1 MNDATVENAKTLD
14 DQRVRKVE
22 LLISNLLRT
31 GVIASLSIVVI
42 GSVLSFVHHPQYLSS
57 PPALQRLTR
66 PGAAFPH
73 TLGQVLQSVR
83 EFRGQGIVA
92 VGLLLLIA
100 TPVARVAVSIFA
112 FVYQRDRTF
121 VAITATV
128 LILLLLS
135 FLLGTVS
142 G

>member
-1 MNDATVENAKTLD
+1 
-14 DQRVRKVE
+14 
-22 LLISNLLRT
+22 
-31 GVIASLSIVVI
+31 VVI

-57 PPALQRLTR
+57 PPALQRLTQ

-73 TLGQVLQSVR
+73 TLRHVFQSVR
-83 EFRGQGIVA
+83 EVRGQGIVA

-112 FVYQRDRTF
+112 FVYQRDRAF
-121 VAITATV
+121 VTITATV